1 MREIKF
7 RAKPDKA
14 CFSGW
19 DNVPTTGGFVFG
31 TPDTRMLWRAWCR
44 EVAQGS
50 RNGWPARHRG
60 DDARRMACVG
70 YDNDAAAFCLYHPD
84 GRHGG
89 TLCSS
94 GGDAAIKVVG
104 NRYDNP
110 ELIKV
115 RKV

>member
-1 MREIKF
+1 MR
-7 RAKPDKA
+7 
-14 CFSGW
+14 
-19 DNVPTTGGFVFG
+19 NVSTYDERLDWKQEERVRG
-31 TPDTRMLWRAWCR
+31 A
-44 EVAQGS
+44 GS

-60 DDARRMACVG
+60 DDPRRVAYVG
-70 YDNDAAAFCLYHPD
+70 YDNGAAAFCLYHPD

-89 TLCSS
+89 TLCRN
-94 GGDAAIKVVG
+94 GGGAAIKVVG

>member
-1 MREIKF
+1 M
-7 RAKPDKA
+7 
-14 CFSGW
+14 
-19 DNVPTTGGFVFG
+19 PTTDGFVFG
-31 TPDTRMLWRAWCR
+31 TPDTRMLWRARCR

-60 DDARRMACVG
+60 DDPRRTACVG

-84 GRHGG
+84 CRHGG
-89 TLCSS
+89 TLCRN
-94 GGDAAIKVVG
+94 GGGAAIKVVG
-104 NRYDNP
+104 NRYDRSATQGDACQSKNP